1 MLGSMDDVGGVG
13 AVVVGGGGDLAVV
26 EFNLLIAALY
36 LVVRSE
42 ISLRRVSISLTDLL
56 LALLRFSMS

>member
-26 EFNLLIAALY
+26 EFIIAALY